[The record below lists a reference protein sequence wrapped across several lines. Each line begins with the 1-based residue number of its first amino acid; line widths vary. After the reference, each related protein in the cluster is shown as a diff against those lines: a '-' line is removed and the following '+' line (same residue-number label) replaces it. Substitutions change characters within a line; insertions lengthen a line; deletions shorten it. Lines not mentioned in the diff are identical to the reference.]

1 VTDDS
6 RISPAIPEDAASAY
20 DPARGPVAYFSMEY
34 GLHEEF
40 HSYAG
45 GLGVLAGDFMKSA
58 GDLELPV
65 VGIGL
70 RWAEGYTVQ
79 RIGPDGY
86 PRDDWQRRH
95 ADFLADTGVRI
106 RVRIAAREVECRV
119 WRVGRYAIAPLYL
132 IEPTDPR
139 DQWITR
145 RLYDTRP
152 DARLAQEMLLG
163 IGGVRALRALYHS
176 VGLFHFNEG
185 HAVFAGLELIAEQME
200 AGVDFHEAWAR
211 AREVIVFT
219 THTPVPAGN
228 EVHGMAELRRLG
240 ASCELVRGELA
251 EIGGEPFN
259 MTVAGLRLA
268 RRANAVARLHGETA
282 RAMWA
287 HVEDAAPIIS
297 ITNGV
302 HVGTWQDPR
311 VGTAG
316 TDAAL
321 AAARRA
327 MKEELLA
334 EVHRRTGTPLHP
346 DAVTIGFARRAA
358 TYKRSDLILRDPE
371 RLALLLRGHRVQ
383 LVFAGKAHPADLD
396 GKSVVAHLV
405 AMARRWPGS
414 ITFLENYDMG
424 LGRLLTR
431 GCDVWLNTPRRPM
444 EASGTSGMKAA
455 LNGGLNCS
463 VLDGWWP
470 EGCVPGINGWAIGD
484 DTDAGAAQDTRDL
497 AALYDVLE
505 GDVLPAFAQPARWM
519 GMMRASIAMAT
530 EHFTSDR
537 MVREYFARLYVP
549 AESPFAPAARI

>member
-1 VTDDS
+1 MIDESGHS
-6 RISPAIPEDAASAY
+6 RARFEDGTAANPLSR
-20 DPARGPVAYFSMEY
+20 PSVAYFSMEY

-58 GDLELPV
+58 GDLGLPV

-86 PRDDWQRRH
+86 PRDEWQPRP
-95 ADFLADTGVRI
+95 ADFLADTGARV
-106 RVRIAAREVECRV
+106 RVRIAAREVECRI

-132 IEPTDPR
+132 LEPTDPR
-139 DQWITR
+139 DAWITR

-163 IGGVRALRALYHS
+163 IGGVRALRALHLP

-200 AGVDFHEAWAR
+200 AGTDFHEAWAR
-211 AREVIVFT
+211 ARRSIVFT

-228 EVHGMAELRRLG
+228 EVHAIADLRRLG

-251 EIGGEPFN
+251 EIGGDPFN

-268 RRANAVARLHGETA
+268 RLANAVAKLHGETA
-282 RAMWA
+282 RTMWA

-302 HVGTWQDPR
+302 HVSTWQDSR
-311 VGTAG
+311 VTASAG
-316 TDAAL
+316 EPAL
-321 AAARRA
+321 HSARRA
-327 MKEELLA
+327 MKDELLA
-334 EVHRRTGTPLHP
+334 EIHRRSGTRLAP
-346 DAVTIGFARRAA
+346 DALTIGFARRAA
-358 TYKRSDLILRDPE
+358 TYKRPDLILRDPE
-371 RLALLLRGHRVQ
+371 RLALLLRGRRVQ
-383 LVFAGKAHPADLD
+383 LVFAGKAHPADAE
-396 GKSVVAHLV
+396 GKAVIAHLV
-405 AMARRWPGS
+405 AMAQRWPGS
-414 ITFLENYDMG
+414 IAFLENYDMG

-444 EASGTSGMKAA
+444 EASGTSGMKSA
-455 LNGGLNCS
+455 LNGGLNLS

-470 EGCVPGINGWAIGD
+470 EGCEHGVTGWAIGD
-484 DTDAGAAQDTRDL
+484 GTDAGPAQDARDL
-497 AALYDVLE
+497 AALHE
-505 GDVLPAFAQPARWM
+505 TIETEVLPAFATPDRWTR
-519 GMMRASIAMAT
+519 MMQAAIEMAT
-530 EHFTSDR
+530 ERFSSDR
-537 MVREYFARLYVP
+537 MVREYFDRLYTPPGVT
-549 AESPFAPAARI
+549 SLSWR